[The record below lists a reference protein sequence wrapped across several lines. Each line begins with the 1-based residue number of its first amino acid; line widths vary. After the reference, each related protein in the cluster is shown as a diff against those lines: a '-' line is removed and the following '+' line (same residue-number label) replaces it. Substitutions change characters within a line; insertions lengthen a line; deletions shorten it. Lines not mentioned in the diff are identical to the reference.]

1 MKTDLIIIGSGPGGY
16 HTAVYA
22 AKNGLNVT
30 VIEKAHAGG
39 TCLNCGCIPTKAFCH
54 DADKIETVTEY
65 LGQHPEVDFS
75 RIAARKNSVIEQLRD
90 SVEALMG
97 MPGITFV
104 RGRARLKNAK
114 TIEVNGEEYT
124 ADNIIIATGSH
135 AKLLPIEGIDC
146 EGVMTSTELLDVAA
160 VPARLCIIG
169 AGVIGMEFASVFRS
183 FGSEVTVVEFLKEC
197 LPVLDS
203 DIAKRVRKSIEKRGV
218 EFFMQAG
225 VKKIERSGQTLTV
238 TFERKGKETTVD
250 ADAVLVATGREANIS
265 DLGLDSAGVKFDR
278 NGIHVDDNMQTNVK
292 GIYAVGDVNGRIML
306 AHAAYAQGIRA
317 VNNMLGKNDELRFD
331 IMPSAVFTNPEAA
344 CIGLSEDYCKANGLN
359 FVVHKSFYRS
369 NGKALA
375 SDAADGMVKLLADEN
390 GLITGCH
397 AYGAHSSDIIQE
409 VTAIMNYHGSV
420 NDLHNIIHTHPT
432 LSEVLQA
439 AAG

>member
-22 AKNGLNVT
+22 VKNGLSVT
-30 VIEKAHAGG
+30 VIEEGHAGG

-65 LGQHPEVDFS
+65 LGQRPEVDFA
-75 RIAARKNSVIEQLRD
+75 RIAARKNSVIEQLRG

-104 RGRARLKNAK
+104 RGRARFKDAQ
-114 TIEVNGEEYT
+114 TIEVNCEEYT

-135 AKLLPIEGIDC
+135 AKLLQIEGINC
-146 EGVMTSTELLDVAA
+146 EGVMTSTELLNVAS

-203 DIAKRVRKSIEKRGV
+203 DIAKRVRKAIEKRGV

-225 VKKIERSGQTLTV
+225 VKKIERNGKNLTV
-238 TFERKGKETTVD
+238 TFERKGKETTID
-250 ADAVLVATGREANIS
+250 ADAVLVATGRAANTS
-265 DLGLDSAGVKFDR
+265 DLGLEAAGVEFDR

-292 GIYAVGDVNGRIML
+292 GLYAVGDVNGRMML
-306 AHAAYAQGIRA
+306 AHAAYAQGVRA
-317 VNNMLGKNDELRFD
+317 VNNIICKHDELRFD

-344 CIGLSEDYCKANGLN
+344 CVGLSEDYCKTNGLN
-359 FVVHKSFYRS
+359 FVVHKSLYRS

-390 GLITGCH
+390 GLIIGCH

-409 VTAIMNYHGSV
+409 VTAIMNYRGSV
-420 NDLHNIIHTHPT
+420 TDLHNIIHTHPT